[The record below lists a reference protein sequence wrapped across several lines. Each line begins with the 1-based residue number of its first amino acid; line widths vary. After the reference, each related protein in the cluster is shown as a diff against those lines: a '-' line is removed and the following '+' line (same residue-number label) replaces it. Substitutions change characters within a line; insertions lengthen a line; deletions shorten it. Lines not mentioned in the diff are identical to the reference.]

1 MDKMNK
7 IIEEF
12 NNTCY
17 MFLDLMYDISN
28 DDDIPFYKKC
38 MDGLL
43 IANKNKVI
51 EQYILKTHEYFDKIR
66 EKNKDFFIN
75 EFKFNDNSFNNES
88 SLLRAIKI
96 QEVLKTWEDE
106 QCEIIWEYLDLFC
119 NMSEEY
125 LKIKLNI

>member
-1 MDKMNK
+1 MNQ

-17 MFLDLMYDISN
+17 MFLDLMYDFTN
-28 DDDIPFYKKC
+28 DSDITFYKKC

-51 EQYILKTHEYFDKIR
+51 EQYILMTHIYFEKIR
-66 EKNKDFFIN
+66 DRDKNFFIE
-75 EFKFNDNSFNNES
+75 EFKFSNNSFKNES

-96 QEVLKTWEDE
+96 QDVLRDWDNEK
-106 QCEIIWEYLDLFC
+106 CNIVWEYLDLFC
-119 NMSEEY
+119 SFSEEY
-125 LKIKLNI
+125 LKLKLNN